1 MTQKEEHIN
10 KIIPKVKK
18 TWEKP
23 FLDCLDITKTK
34 NGQID
39 LDTELTWNGWGFHS

>member
-23 FLDCLDITKTK
+23 FLDCLDITKTMK
-34 NGQID
+34 DID
-39 LDTELTWNGWGFHS
+39 WDEEGTLWFWTYGS